1 MRRLYFIAENL
12 QTLLRAKQ
20 EFNNLNIQ
28 SVNVHVWGRNR
39 QEIMDNDLNPMPPVD
54 QSDLIHSG
62 EQGALM
68 GCCAGFVLGL
78 VLIVLEPF
86 GMSLGFGTL
95 FLSTVFVT
103 MFGSWVG
110 GLVGIGSDNY
120 QLEPFHQRIDE
131 GQYVL
136 QLDADQQK
144 TDTVI
149 SRLKASV
156 PKLKFAGENYGW
168 NNPLRGSFVKHL
180 SNGHYNNR

>member
-1 MRRLYFIAENL
+1 MRRLYFVAENL
-12 QTLLRAKQ
+12 QTLLRAKK
-20 EFNNLNIQ
+20 EFNQLDIH
-28 SVNVHVWGRNR
+28 SVDVHVWGRNR
-39 QEIMDNDLNPMPPVD
+39 QEILANDLNPMTPMD

-86 GMSLGFGTL
+86 GMKLGFGTL
-95 FLSTVFVT
+95 FLTTVFIT
-103 MFGSWVG
+103 LFGSWVG

-120 QLEPFHQRIDE
+120 QLEPFHQRIDD
-131 GQYVL
+131 GQYLL

-144 TDTVI
+144 TEAI
-149 SRLKASV
+149 INSLKSTV
-156 PKLKFAGENYGW
+156 PKLKFAGENDGW
-168 NNPLRGSFVKHL
+168 NNPLRGSFVKHM